1 MRLNDLNILIK
12 KGERQETNDSRLPH
26 ALKNIAHISTVRLTK
41 NLMLLERLD
50 SKMSD
55 NMTSFAVLESK
66 IETQRMSSGIQ
77 SNRIMI
83 ECKIIE
89 HKAIRHGTRR

>member
-1 MRLNDLNILIK
+1 MRLNDLNISSK
-12 KGERQETNDSRLPH
+12 KESDRRQTTHAPPH
-26 ALKNIAHISTVRLTK
+26 ALKNIAHISKVRLTK

>member
-1 MRLNDLNILIK
+1 
-12 KGERQETNDSRLPH
+12 
-26 ALKNIAHISTVRLTK
+26 
-41 NLMLLERLD
+41 MLLERLD

-77 SNRIMI
+77 SNRIQDDRVQNNRTQSDKAWNK
-83 ECKIIE
+83 KI
-89 HKAIRHGTRR
+89 KQCLFYQKCL

>member
-1 MRLNDLNILIK
+1 
-12 KGERQETNDSRLPH
+12 
-26 ALKNIAHISTVRLTK
+26 
-41 NLMLLERLD
+41 MLVERLD

>member
-1 MRLNDLNILIK
+1 MRLNDPNILIK
-12 KGERQETNDSRLPH
+12 KGGQQETNDSRLPH
-26 ALKNIAHISTVRLTK
+26 ALKNIAHISKVRLTK

>member
-1 MRLNDLNILIK
+1 
-12 KGERQETNDSRLPH
+12 
-26 ALKNIAHISTVRLTK
+26 
-41 NLMLLERLD
+41 MLLERLD

-55 NMTSFAVLESK
+55 NMTSFAVL
-66 IETQRMSSGIQ
+66 ETQRMSSGIQ